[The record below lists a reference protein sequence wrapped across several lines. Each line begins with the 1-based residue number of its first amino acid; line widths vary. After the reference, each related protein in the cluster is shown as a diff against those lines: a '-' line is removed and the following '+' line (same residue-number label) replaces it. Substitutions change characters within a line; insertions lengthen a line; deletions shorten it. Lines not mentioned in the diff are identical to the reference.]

1 MIPTLLVLV
10 PLLPLLAALATVVAG
25 RALGARVHVPAVIGI
40 GGAAVA
46 ALLLLLASR
55 GVGDGDGPA
64 ELTVELWRW
73 ATIEGALDPAPGSAA
88 AVPGI
93 ALGSGS
99 ASGSTTAVSSAARPL
114 SLGVTL
120 RLDPLTAT
128 MLVVITSIGLLV
140 AIYSIGYM
148 HDDPDQ
154 PRFFALVSM
163 FVFSMAMLVASS
175 SFLLVYVFW
184 EAVGACSYLLIG
196 FWFRR
201 PEAARAAKKA
211 FLVNRVGDFGLAI
224 AVFLLWLTYG
234 TLDFHD
240 VRAADGT
247 ILPGILG
254 ATRLGDAAAF
264 VGGTVGTVICLCLL
278 LAACGKSAQAPLHV
292 WLPDAMEGPTPAS
305 ALIHAATMVTAGV
318 YLVARCAPLFVVS
331 PGALAAV
338 SIVGATTALLA
349 GLIGTVQTD
358 LKRVL
363 AYSTISQLGYM
374 FASLGTGT
382 LAGFTAAI
390 FHLVTHACFKALLF
404 LGAGSV
410 MHAMGGVIDMRRFG
424 GLRRVM
430 PITAA
435 TFLVGALALA
445 GVFPFAGFFSKDEIL
460 AALHAR
466 GWPDAHAADHH
477 DHPAAGAAPLWPAT
491 ATAPRRGS
499 VILTRTTPQPV
510 PVGHGPI
517 ASRAVGSART
527 VANTTGVA
535 AGDVGPLDWL
545 ATAGLYR
552 GLFWMSLFTAGLTA
566 FYTFRA
572 VFMTFTGPTRV
583 PPEAAH
589 GHGGHGSHGG
599 AGHDSTGHGSDD
611 HRHGA
616 VSAAEAPGGQGGTHP
631 AHESPP
637 VMTRPL
643 MVLAGASFAVG
654 WLLFAGHG
662 LARFLSATPSFTA
675 VGVAATR
682 VPPVF
687 HFDLAI
693 QGTLAAA
700 IGIGLAA
707 IGHLG
712 RRSDAPSLERFLGPL
727 QTLFS
732 QRLYFDEI
740 EHALVVRPLESLA
753 WIAALFDRVVIDRT
767 VDAVARIPAVLGDL
781 VRRGQAGVLQR
792 YSVAGVAGVL
802 AVLLALAWHL
812 WQ

>member
-1 MIPTLLVLV
+1 MPPTLPATLLVLV
-10 PLLPLLAALATVVAG
+10 PLLPLLAGLVTIVFG
-25 RALGARVHVPAVIGI
+25 RRLGPRVHLPAVIGI
-40 GGAAVA
+40 GAAAGA
-46 ALLLLLASR
+46 ALLLLVAAR
-55 GVGDGDGPA
+55 GTGGGTHEAPRPA
-64 ELTVELWRW
+64 ETTVTLWQW
-73 ATIEGALDPAPGSAA
+73 ATIDRAIDPEPGSPAA
-88 AVPGI
+88 LPGT
-93 ALGSGS
+93 SVNP
-99 ASGSTTAVSSAARPL
+99 TDSSARPL
-114 SLGVTL
+114 SLAVTL

-128 MLVVITSIGLLV
+128 MLLVITSIGLLV

-240 VRAADGT
+240 IRAADGT

-254 ATRLGDAAAF
+254 QTRLADAAGF
-264 VGGTVGTVICLCLL
+264 VGGTVGTLICLCLL
-278 LAACGKSAQAPLHV
+278 LAACGKSAQVPLHV

-331 PGALAAV
+331 PGALAVV
-338 SIVGATTALLA
+338 SLVGATTALVA
-349 GLIGTVQTD
+349 ALIGTVQTD

-410 MHAMGGVIDMRRFG
+410 MHSMGGVIDMRRFG
-424 GLRRVM
+424 GLRSVM

-435 TFLVGALALA
+435 TFFVGSLALA
-445 GVFPFAGFFSKDEIL
+445 GVPPFAGFFSKDEIL

-466 GWPDAHAADHH
+466 GWPDAHGGVHH
-477 DHPAAGAAPLWPAT
+477 DHEPAAAAPAAVRTARLVPSSDAPVVPA
-491 ATAPRRGS
+491 AWRSTAPAA
-499 VILTRTTPQPV
+499 TTQ
-510 PVGHGPI
+510 
-517 ASRAVGSART
+517 A
-527 VANTTGVA
+527 
-535 AGDVGPLDWL
+535 VGPLDWL
-545 ATAGLYR
+545 AGAGLYR
-552 GLFWMSLFTAGLTA
+552 GLFWMSLITAGLTA

-572 VFMTFTGPTRV
+572 VFMTFTGPLRL

-589 GHGGHGSHGG
+589 AHGGHGHDDDHGPHDHGGHGHGQHGHESHG
-599 AGHDSTGHGSDD
+599 
-611 HRHGA
+611 
-616 VSAAEAPGGQGGTHP
+616 SAAAPGVHGHTS
-631 AHESPP
+631 AAADRAASHESPP

-643 MVLAGASFAVG
+643 VILAGASLVIG
-654 WLLFAGHG
+654 WLLFATHG
-662 LARFLSATPSFTA
+662 LGGFLAATPSLTA
-675 VGVAATR
+675 PAVVATR
-682 VPPVF
+682 VPPAF
-687 HFDLAI
+687 HLDLAI

-700 IGIGLAA
+700 IGIALAA

-727 QTLFS
+727 QTLFA
-732 QRLYFDEI
+732 RRFFFDEI

-753 WIAALFDRVVIDRT
+753 WFAALVDRVVIDGL
-767 VDAVARIPAVLGDL
+767 VDAVARVPVALGDL

-792 YSVAGVAGVL
+792 YSLAGVAGVL
-802 AVLLALAWHL
+802 AVLLALAWQL